1 MLRRILT
8 ALALI
13 PVAVALVWYAPSGVV
28 AVVLGLVLLLALR
41 EFFRLGELSGL
52 HGFPVWTGVASVLMI
67 FSQWSEGQLE
77 VHPLHSG
84 VELIRN
90 RLFWMLPLDAVLMI
104 FVFGC
109 MVIALGSRMGLAD
122 ILPGMGVSAA
132 GLLLIV
138 FPASYLLRL
147 DQIPVTGPC
156 WVLFVLVL
164 VWAGDIAAYFT
175 GTLVG
180 HTPLAPLLSPKKTW
194 EGAAGNVLL
203 SLLVAYAFAGW
214 LEVDAS
220 TLMVVG
226 TIASIAGQCGDLL
239 ESAYKRGAKIKDSGA
254 LLPGHGGML
263 DRIDSL
269 IFAVPVV
276 WYYVDW
282 LLRNRG

>member
-8 ALALI
+8 ALVLI
-13 PVAVALVWYAPSGVV
+13 PIVIALVWFAPSGLL

-41 EFFRLGELSGL
+41 EFFRLGERMTL
-52 HGFPVWTGVASVLMI
+52 HGFPVWTGLTTVLLI
-67 FSQWSEGQLE
+67 FSQWSAGQLE
-77 VHPLHSG
+77 LRPLHTG

-90 RLFWMLPLDAVLMI
+90 RLFWSLPLDWVLTI

-109 MVIALGSRMGLAD
+109 MVIALCSRMALPD
-122 ILPGMGVSAA
+122 ILPGAGLSAA
-132 GLLLIV
+132 GLLLVV
-138 FPASYLLRL
+138 FPASFLIRL
-147 DQIPVTGPC
+147 DQVPITGPR

-164 VWAGDIAAYFT
+164 VWAGDVVAYFT

-194 EGAAGNVLL
+194 EGAAGNVVAA
-203 SLLVAYAFAGW
+203 LLVAYCFAGW
-214 LEVDAS
+214 LTVDAAP
-220 TLMVVG
+220 LMLVAG
-226 TIASIAGQCGDLL
+226 IASIAGQCGDLL
-239 ESAYKRGAKIKDSGA
+239 ESAYKRGAKVKDSGV

-269 IFAVPVV
+269 IFAVPIV

-282 LLRNRG
+282 LIRNRY